1 MKKQFAALILFLL
14 TWLSGAAETIEQMLE
29 QPKPIQPTR
38 QEYLI
43 SRHAIS
49 LLLAYH
55 YASHPITPAV
65 SASWF
70 KEYFRTLDPVHLFF
84 QKGDIE
90 NFRSYE
96 TVLWDRTRNMANL
109 EFAFKVYALYLQRIR
124 EYALYALEEL
134 SRPQDF
140 TVEESIQFDRKD
152 AEYPATPEE
161 QRDLWR
167 KRVKNELLQALMD
180 KEKRAAKIESG
191 ELEPEPSPKTPEQEK
206 EERRRNYARFYRRRT
221 EVSPV
226 EVLEFFLNSLTH
238 TFDPHSN
245 YMAPDTK
252 ANFDIDMSLS
262 LQGIG
267 ATLTSMDSY
276 VTIVSL
282 VPGGPADQDGTL
294 KPNDKIIAVAQDG
307 QEAIDV
313 VEMPLN
319 RVVRQIRGPKG
330 TKVTL
335 TILKEGSRTPIEVTL
350 VRDQIKLTDKEAKS
364 TTYAIDVP
372 QPDTKAN
379 VLVVHLASFYSD
391 FDGLRAGDK
400 DYKSTTRDI
409 RNLLEKAKQSG
420 NPVHGIILDLRGNGG
435 DSLEEAI
442 NLTGLFFTSGPVVQV
457 RNGRGRLENRVDPD
471 PGVQFTGPL
480 IVLMDRF
487 SASASEIT
495 AAALQDCGRA
505 LVIGE
510 RLSHGKGTVQT
521 IVDLNRFGRRM
532 TAPGQSP
539 IEFGSLK
546 VTMGKFYR
554 INGGATQL
562 RGVTPDI
569 IYPSLTDHM
578 KDLGEDSLPNAL
590 PWDQIQP
597 MQYTRYEQ
605 VAKLLP
611 TLRQASLER
620 IAANPDFQN
629 YQRDMGFYD
638 TFVNIK
644 DIPLEINA
652 RRKFESDQEHAEEIF
667 RAFRRRNTN
676 YDQEREDR
684 RDEKKGRKKKE
695 EKLHD
700 LVLEE
705 SLRVMGDYIQR
716 ASQTAQ

>member
-1 MKKQFAALILFLL
+1 MKNRIAVLILLFAGLC
-14 TWLSGAAETIEQMLE
+14 GAAETIEQMLE
-29 QPKPIQPTR
+29 QPKAFQPTR

-43 SRHAIS
+43 SRQAIS

-55 YASHPITPAV
+55 YAPHPITPAV
-65 SASWF
+65 SANWF
-70 KEYFRTLDPVHLFF
+70 KEYFRTLDPQHLFF
-84 QKGDIE
+84 RQSDIE

-96 TVLWDRTRNMANL
+96 TVLWDKTRNMVNL
-109 EFAFKVYALYLQRIR
+109 DFAFKVYALFLERIHER
-124 EYALYALEEL
+124 TLYVLEEL
-134 SRPQDF
+134 SKPQDF
-140 TVEESIQFDRKD
+140 TVQETIQFDRKE
-152 AEYPATPEE
+152 AQYPVTPEE

-167 KRVKNELLQALMD
+167 KLLKNESLQLLLD
-180 KEKRAAKIESG
+180 NEKRAAKIAAG
-191 ELEPEPSPKTPEQEK
+191 ELEPEKSPKSPQQEM
-206 EERRRNYARFYRRRT
+206 EERRKRYARFYRRRA
-221 EVSPV
+221 EVSSV

-245 YMAPDTK
+245 YMAPETK

-267 ATLTSMDSY
+267 ATLTTMDSY

-335 TILKEGSRTPIEVTL
+335 TILKEGSRTPVEVTL
-350 VRDQIKLTDKEAKS
+350 VRDQIKLTEKEAKS
-364 TTYAIDVP
+364 TTYTIDVP
-372 QPDTKAN
+372 QTNAKAN
-379 VLVVHLASFYSD
+379 VVVLHLSSFYSD
-391 FDGLRAGDK
+391 FDGLRAGNK

-409 RNLLEKAKQSG
+409 RNLLAKAKQSG
-420 NPVHGIILDLRGNGG
+420 TPVDGIVLDLRGNGG
-435 DSLEEAI
+435 GSLEEAI
-442 NLTGLFFTSGPVVQV
+442 NLTGLFFESGPVVQV
-457 RNGRGRLENRVDPD
+457 RSGRGRLESRVDPD
-471 PGVQFTGPL
+471 PSVQFTGPL

-505 LVIGE
+505 LIIGE
-510 RLSHGKGTVQT
+510 KLSHGKGTVQT
-521 IVDLNRFGRRM
+521 IIDLNRFGRRLKN
-532 TAPGQSP
+532 PGQAP
-539 IEFGSLK
+539 IDFGSLK

-597 MQYTRYEQ
+597 MKYLYYEQ
-605 VAKLLP
+605 VGQLLP
-611 TLRQASLER
+611 ALRKASLER

-629 YQRDMGFYD
+629 YQKDMYFYD
-638 TFVNIK
+638 NFVSIK

-684 RDEKKGRKKKE
+684 RDEKKGRKKTE
-695 EKLHD
+695 EKLPD

-705 SLRVMGDYIQR
+705 SLRVMGDYIQ
-716 ASQTAQ
+716 AISNQAQ